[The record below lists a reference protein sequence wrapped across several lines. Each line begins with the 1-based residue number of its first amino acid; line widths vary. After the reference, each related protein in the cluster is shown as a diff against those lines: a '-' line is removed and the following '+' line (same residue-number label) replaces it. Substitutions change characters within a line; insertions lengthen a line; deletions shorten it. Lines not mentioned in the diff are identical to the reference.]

1 LISHNLGNPTLAK
14 YTPPDCKGKSQL
26 EKGSLLV
33 WQFRIAYG
41 LAAGLFE
48 VRMSPILLMI
58 LVYFLSALVFV
69 GVLVFFMKIDPKHE
83 EVAKDAYKKRLQ
95 EELKRLG

>member
-1 LISHNLGNPTLAK
+1 VEGLRTPNLRHKVRLLTDLPV
-14 YTPPDCKGKSQL
+14 SL